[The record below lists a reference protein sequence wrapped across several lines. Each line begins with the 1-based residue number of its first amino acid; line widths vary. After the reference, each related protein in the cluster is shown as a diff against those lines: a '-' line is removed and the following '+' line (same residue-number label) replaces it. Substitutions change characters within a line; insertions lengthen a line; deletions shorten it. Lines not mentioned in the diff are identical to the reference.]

1 MGFKIYTKKGDGG
14 ETGLFGGKRLPKDHI
29 RISAY
34 GMIDELNAHIGHLR
48 DYVEDITQRH
58 ELLTIQKAL
67 FDVGAH
73 LASTPAMIEKLPIVD
88 QSDILFLEQSID
100 KMDEVLPAMTA
111 FILPGGHPIVSLA
124 HIARTVCR
132 RAEREIVALS
142 HEETVAPI
150 LIQYINRLSDFLFV
164 LGRKIALDLGVE
176 EVKWM
181 GKE

>member
-48 DYVEDITQRH
+48 DYLENDTQRQ
-58 ELLTIQKAL
+58 ELLTIQKTL
-67 FDVGAH
+67 FDVGSH
-73 LASTPAMIEKLPIVD
+73 LASTPAMIDKLPIVD
-88 QSDILFLEQSID
+88 SSDLLFLEQSID
-100 KMDEVLPAMTA
+100 SMDKELPAMTA
-111 FILPGGHPIVSLA
+111 FILPGGHPTVSLA

-132 RAEREIVALS
+132 RAERETVALS
-142 HEETVAPI
+142 HAEKIESI
-150 LIQYINRLSDFLFV
+150 HIQYLNRLSDYLFV

-176 EVKWM
+176 EVKWV
-181 GKE
+181 GKG

>member
-1 MGFKIYTKKGDGG
+1 MGFKIYTKKGDSG

-48 DYVEDITQRH
+48 DYLDDQSQRL
-58 ELLTIQKAL
+58 ELLTIQKTL

-73 LASTPAMIEKLPIVD
+73 LASTPAMFDKLPIVD
-88 QSDILFLEQSID
+88 ESDIHFLEQSID
-100 KMDEVLPAMTA
+100 KMDEELPAMTA
-111 FILPGGHPIVSLA
+111 FILPGGHPVVSLA

-132 RAEREIVALS
+132 RAERETVALS
-142 HEETVAPI
+142 HAETVAPI
-150 LIQYINRLSDFLFV
+150 HIQYLNRLSDYLFV

-176 EVKWM
+176 EVKWI
-181 GKE
+181 GKG